1 MGEGLSDYLGFLGE
15 AGPRTLEALVS
26 AVTDR
31 WPDALSRFHGIEQN
45 TRLRETLD
53 SATIFARRSKVTLY
67 PCLHRD
73 RDAIEETQLCSAKK
87 KHRQHV
93 RSSIR
98 RLEQLGEFRFV
109 ALDFDADREASL
121 RLLPALFDL
130 HRLTNPHFSQVD
142 HRDGRRQDFASRH
155 AEDGDLG
162 ARGIV
167 QIVIR
172 GGETVA
178 RGCLVPISD
187 TGIPV

>member
-1 MGEGLSDYLGFLGE
+1 MPICSRKAQHAPDQ
-15 AGPRTLEALVS
+15 
-26 AVTDR
+26 TDG
-31 WPDALSRFHGIEQN
+31 RF
-45 TRLRETLD
+45 
-53 SATIFARRSKVTLY
+53 
-67 PCLHRD
+67 
-73 RDAIEETQLCSAKK
+73 QLPHC
-87 KHRQHV
+87 HH
-93 RSSIR
+93 
-98 RLEQLGEFRFV
+98 
-109 ALDFDADREASL
+109 
-121 RLLPALFDL
+121 DL
-130 HRLTNPHFSQVD
+130 NPLFSQVD